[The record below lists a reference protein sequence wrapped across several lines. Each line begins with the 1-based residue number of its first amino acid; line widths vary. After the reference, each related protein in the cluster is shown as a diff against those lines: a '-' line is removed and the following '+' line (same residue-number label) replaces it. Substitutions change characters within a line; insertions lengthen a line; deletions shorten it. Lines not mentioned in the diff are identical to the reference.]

1 MTLQNTQQ
9 IHKLL
14 QALGEKM
21 DFHQTCPVGLVVC
34 GGAAMNVIGVLRRPT
49 KDIDV
54 VALGQE
60 RENSIELKEADL
72 PKEIRECAWEIAD
85 DFGLTKGWLNTGP
98 RELFKK
104 GLPEGIEKR
113 LKEEQFGSR
122 LCLYWLGREDLICL
136 KLYAAAS
143 RSGRQQ
149 QHIQDLDMLRP
160 NGSELEKALD
170 WTLKQDDSEEF
181 KEALRRLLC
190 DMGHNDLAY
199 GW

>member
-1 MTLQNTQQ
+1 MFKNTRNIQRS
-9 IHKLL
+9 LE
-14 QALGEKM
+14 ALGEKM
-21 DFHQTCPVGLVVC
+21 EFYRCRPVGLVVC
-34 GGAAMNVIGVLRRPT
+34 GGAALNVLGVLHRPT

-54 VALGQE
+54 LALGREQE
-60 RENSIELKEADL
+60 GLVHLEEPYLCE
-72 PKEIRECAWEIAD
+72 EIRKCVREIAD
-85 DFGLTKGWLNTGP
+85 DFQLPEVWLNTGP

-113 LKEEQFGSR
+113 LKKENYGSR
-122 LCLYWLGREDLICL
+122 LNVYWLSREDMVCL

-149 QHIQDLDMLRP
+149 QHVQDLDMLRP
-160 NGSELEKALD
+160 NDNELEKALD

-181 KEALRRLLC
+181 KEPLRRLLC